1 MEAAVLALSPIQP
14 NEAPAQHE
22 ALVTLAKYR
31 RDLENTPSNKRGD
44 WHSDAQAAFAGI
56 LAIEGMVARL
66 LEISAAAPSQDA
78 SEAIDHAIDVLVES
92 AGTLKAEAAR
102 RAEEDAP
109 PHNSEDYWPRY
120 RG

>member
-1 MEAAVLALSPIQP
+1 VLALLPNQP
-14 NEAPAQHE
+14 AEAPAQHE

-31 RDLENTPSNKRGD
+31 RDLENTPSDRRGD
-44 WHSDAQAAFAGI
+44 WHSDAQNAFTGI

-66 LEISAAAPSQDA
+66 LEISAAASSQDA
-78 SEAIDHAIDVLVES
+78 SDAIDHAVDVLVES

-109 PHNSEDYWPRY
+109 PYNFEDYWPRY